1 MKQVAKKNDWVRIM
15 QIILT
20 PEERLKSLPESTR
33 KVLGFLSAY
42 SMA

>member
-1 MKQVAKKNDWVRIM
+1 MKQVAKKMTGQNHE
-15 QIILT
+15 IILT

>member
-20 PEERLKSLPESTR
+20 PEERLKSLPER
-33 KVLGFLSAY
+33 YL
-42 SMA
+42 